1 MLLCGGTALAVGLF
15 LENEIVVG
23 TFMDFITIVI
33 VPIGAVMGAVSIYYI
48 YGYRRIREE
57 LDLGREKP
65 LSPVFGFL
73 AKYIY
78 VPLTVLVLILGFI
91 YKGIG

>member
-15 LENEIVVG
+15 LEKEIVVG
-23 TFMDFITIVI
+23 AFMDFITIII
-33 VPIGAVMGAVSIYYI
+33 VPIGAVLGAVSVYYI
-48 YGYRRIREE
+48 FGYRNIKEE
-57 LDLGREKP
+57 LDSGRKKP
-65 LSPVFGFL
+65 LSAAFGFL

-78 VPLTVLVLILGFI
+78 VPLTVLVLILGFL